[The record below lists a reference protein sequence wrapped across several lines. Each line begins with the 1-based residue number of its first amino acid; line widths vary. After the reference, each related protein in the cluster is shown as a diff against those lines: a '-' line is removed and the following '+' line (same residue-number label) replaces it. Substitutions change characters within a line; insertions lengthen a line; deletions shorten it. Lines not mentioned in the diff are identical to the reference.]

1 MNLVIDQGN
10 TQCKLALFENT
21 DEPEAV
27 FSTGV
32 LTNSFLQTIKDQFKP
47 ARAIYSSVAGEDP
60 DILSW
65 LRESFDYFIP
75 LKPTTPVPIRIEYG
89 TADSLGVDRIAA
101 AVGAVSIKPG
111 HPLLVVDMGTA
122 ITYDMVD
129 RQGVF
134 KGGNIAPGLQLR
146 FQALH
151 QYTRRLPLV
160 SPDERFLPL
169 GTDTEKAIR
178 SGVMQGI
185 LYELEGYLRDYR
197 EEYTDLFAF
206 LTGGDSH
213 YFAKRVKSGIFV
225 CENLVLIGLNHI
237 LEHHV

>member
-32 LTNSFLQTIKDQFKP
+32 LTNSFLEAIKDQFKP
-47 ARAIYSSVAGEDP
+47 TRAIYSCVSGEDP
-60 DILSW
+60 DVLSW
-65 LRESFDYFIP
+65 LTASIDYFIP
-75 LKPTTPVPIRIEYG
+75 LKSTTPVPIRIEYG
-89 TADSLGVDRIAA
+89 TPGSLGVDRIAA

-122 ITYDMVD
+122 ITYDLVD
-129 RQGVF
+129 FQGVF

-151 QYTRRLPLV
+151 QFTSRLPSV
-160 SPDERFLPL
+160 GPDEQFLPL
-169 GTDTEKAIR
+169 GTDTESAIR

-185 LYELEGYLRDYR
+185 CMNWKVISGILGKNTRSFR
-197 EEYTDLFAF
+197 FF
-206 LTGGDSH
+206 NRRDSH
-213 YFAKRVKSGIFV
+213 YFAERLKNSIFV
-225 CENLVLIGLNHI
+225 CKNLVLIGLNHI
-237 LEHHV
+237 LEHNA